1 MAASSQPPPLLVGL
15 LAAGACSALAALAAL
30 ALYAPAPPPR
40 QLRARARAYLLQHQ
54 GAGADS
60 PGSADEGAQVLRFLA
75 EALGAQRCLSVGVR
89 CPAAALQL
97 ARAVGPSGR
106 VYALGAA
113 PGAQAACQAAGVAD
127 WVLCVPGAAEPSLAA
142 LVAAGEE
149 GAFDVVVVEAQ
160 GCSAG
165 PAGGAYEAALELLRV
180 GGVLAVRG
188 ALLGCAGGAAGELN
202 ARVRGDARLAAVM
215 VGAADDG
222 LYLARRIA

>member
-1 MAASSQPPPLLVGL
+1 MAASSQPPPLLAGL

-113 PGAQAACQAAGVAD
+113 PDAQAACQAAGVAD

-149 GAFDVVVVEAQ
+149 GAFDLVVVEAQ

-165 PAGGAYEAALELLRV
+165 AGGAYDAALELLRV
-180 GGVLAVRG
+180 GGMLAVRG
-188 ALLGCAGGAAGELN
+188 ALLGCAGGAVDELN

-222 LYLARRIA
+222 LYLARRKAQ